1 MVGKYLLIKTEI
13 ATGVRGSGGRYYVFE
28 IYEKFKNLREQI
40 DLATRISKALNLSL
54 KDSVDML
61 TSIDT
66 SDTKK
71 FYISAKSKNYASA
84 KFDISQWLIKTNL
97 KAKQNIKANVL
108 VDNYAIVF
116 NSKALT
122 NFVLTIAHENQL
134 YYIYIDEILGK
145 LGSYLSQ
152 KLSYSKNAR
161 IKISLNQLN
170 CRSYFITEYAIADLD
185 YWNKFNLQTINDF
198 TLMQMQKKQN
208 I

>member
-28 IYEKFKNLREQI
+28 IYEKFKNLSEQI

-61 TSIDT
+61 VSIDAN
-66 SDTKK
+66 DTTKLH
-71 FYISAKSKNYASA
+71 ISAKSKNYASA

-116 NSKALT
+116 NAKALT

-134 YYIYIDEILGK
+134 YYIYIDESLGK
-145 LGSYLSQ
+145 LGSYLSK
-152 KLSYSKNAR
+152 KLCYSKKAR
-161 IKISLNQLN
+161 IKVSLNQLN
-170 CRSYFITEYAIADLD
+170 GRAYFITEYANADLN
-185 YWNKFNLQTINDF
+185 YWNKFSLKTINDF

>member
-54 KDSVDML
+54 KDSLDIL

-71 FYISAKSKNYASA
+71 FNISAKSRNYASA

-97 KAKQNIKANVL
+97 KAKQNITSNVL

-134 YYIYIDEILGK
+134 YYIY
-145 LGSYLSQ
+145 
-152 KLSYSKNAR
+152 R
-161 IKISLNQLN
+161 
-170 CRSYFITEYAIADLD
+170 
-185 YWNKFNLQTINDF
+185 
-198 TLMQMQKKQN
+198 
-208 I
+208 

>member
-28 IYEKFKNLREQI
+28 IYEKFKNLSEQI

-61 TSIDT
+61 VSIDT
-66 SDTKK
+66 SDTAK
-71 FYISAKSKNYASA
+71 FNISAKSINYASA
-84 KFDISQWLIKTNL
+84 RFDISQWLIKTNL

-116 NSKALT
+116 NAKALT

-134 YYIYIDEILGK
+134 YYIYIDESLGK
-145 LGSYLSQ
+145 LGSYLSK
-152 KLSYSKNAR
+152 KLCYSKKAR
-161 IKISLNQLN
+161 IKMSLNQLN
-170 CRSYFITEYAIADLD
+170 GRAYFITEYANADLN
-185 YWNKFNLQTINDF
+185 YWNKFSLQTINDF

>member
-13 ATGVRGSGGRYYVFE
+13 ATGVRGSGGRYYVFG

-54 KDSVDML
+54 KDSIDML
-61 TSIDT
+61 ISIDT

-71 FYISAKSKNYASA
+71 FYINSKSRNYASA
-84 KFDISQWLIKTNL
+84 KVDISQWLIKTNL
-97 KAKQNIKANVL
+97 KAKQNIKTNVL

-134 YYIYIDEILGK
+134 YYIYIDDSLGK

-152 KLSYSKNAR
+152 KLSYSKNTR
-161 IKISLNQLN
+161 IKISLSQLN
-170 CRSYFITEYAIADLD
+170 GRAYFITEYAIADLA
-185 YWNKFNLQTINDF
+185 YWDKFNLQTINDF

>member
-54 KDSVDML
+54 KDSLDIL

-71 FYISAKSKNYASA
+71 FNISAKSRNYASA

-97 KAKQNIKANVL
+97 KAKQNIKTNVL

-134 YYIYIDEILGK
+134 YYIYIDESLGG

-152 KLSYSKNAR
+152 KLSYSKNTR

-170 CRSYFITEYAIADLD
+170 GRAYFITEYAIADLA
-185 YWNKFNLQTINDF
+185 YWDKFNLQTINDF

>member
-1 MVGKYLLIKTEI
+1 
-13 ATGVRGSGGRYYVFE
+13 
-28 IYEKFKNLREQI
+28 
-40 DLATRISKALNLSL
+40 
-54 KDSVDML
+54 ML

-71 FYISAKSKNYASA
+71 FYINSKSRNYASA

-122 NFVLTIAHENQL
+122 TLSLHFYIIFYNENQL
-134 YYIYIDEILGK
+134 YYIYIDERFGK

-161 IKISLNQLN
+161 IKVSLNQLN
-170 CRSYFITEYAIADLD
+170 GRAYFITEYATADLA
-185 YWNKFNLQTINDF
+185 YWDKFNLQTINNF

>member
-61 TSIDT
+61 ASIDNREP
-66 SDTKK
+66 TK
-71 FYISAKSKNYASA
+71 FDISAKSKNYASA

-97 KAKQNIKANVL
+97 KAKQNVKANVL

-116 NSKALT
+116 NAKAIT
-122 NFVLTIAHENQL
+122 NFVLSIAHENQL
-134 YYIYIDEILGK
+134 YYIYIDESLGN
-145 LGSYLSQ
+145 LGAYLYQ
-152 KLSYSKNAR
+152 KLDYSKKA
-161 IKISLNQLN
+161 KMKMSLNQLN
-170 CRSYFITEYAIADLD
+170 GRAYFIIEYANADLS

-198 TLMQMQKKQN
+198 TLMQMRKKQN

>member
-28 IYEKFKNLREQI
+28 IYEKFKNLSEQI
-40 DLATRISKALNLSL
+40 DLATRISKALNISL

-61 TSIDT
+61 VSIDT

-71 FYISAKSKNYASA
+71 FYINSKSKNNASA

-116 NSKALT
+116 NEKALT

-134 YYIYIDEILGK
+134 YYIYIDESLGK
-145 LGSYLSQ
+145 LGSYLSK
-152 KLSYSKNAR
+152 KLCYSKKAI
-161 IKISLNQLN
+161 IKMSLNQLN
-170 CRSYFITEYAIADLD
+170 GRAYFITEYAIADLD
-185 YWNKFNLQTINDF
+185 YWNKFSLQTINDF

>member
-28 IYEKFKNLREQI
+28 IYEKFKNLSEQI
-40 DLATRISKALNLSL
+40 DLATRISKALNISL

-61 TSIDT
+61 VSIDT
-66 SDTKK
+66 SDTTK
-71 FYISAKSKNYASA
+71 FNISAKGKNNASA

-116 NSKALT
+116 NAKALT

-134 YYIYIDEILGK
+134 YYIYIDESLGK
-145 LGSYLSQ
+145 LGSYLSK
-152 KLSYSKNAR
+152 KLCYSKKAR
-161 IKISLNQLN
+161 IKMSLNQLN
-170 CRSYFITEYAIADLD
+170 GRAYFITEYANADLN

>member
-28 IYEKFKNLREQI
+28 IYEKFKNLSEQI
-40 DLATRISKALNLSL
+40 DLATRISKALNISL

-61 TSIDT
+61 VSIDT
-66 SDTKK
+66 SDTTKLN
-71 FYISAKSKNYASA
+71 ISAKSINYASA
-84 KFDISQWLIKTNL
+84 RFDISQWLIKTNL

-116 NSKALT
+116 NAKALT

-134 YYIYIDEILGK
+134 YYIYIDESLGK
-145 LGSYLSQ
+145 LGSYLSK
-152 KLSYSKNAR
+152 KLCYSKKAR
-161 IKISLNQLN
+161 IKMSLNQLN
-170 CRSYFITEYAIADLD
+170 GRAYFITEYANADLN
-185 YWNKFNLQTINDF
+185 YWNKFSLQTINDF

>member
-54 KDSVDML
+54 KDSLDIL

-71 FYISAKSKNYASA
+71 FNISAKSRNYASA

-97 KAKQNIKANVL
+97 KAKQNIKSNVL

-134 YYIYIDEILGK
+134 YYIYIDESLGK
-145 LGSYLSQ
+145 LGSYLYQ

-170 CRSYFITEYAIADLD
+170 GRAYFITEYAIADLN

>member
-54 KDSVDML
+54 KDSIDMFI
-61 TSIDT
+61 SIDKKKK
-66 SDTKK
+66 KK
-71 FYISAKSKNYASA
+71 FYINSKSKNNASA
-84 KFDISQWLIKTNL
+84 KVDISQWLIKTNL
-97 KAKQNIKANVL
+97 KAKQNIKTNVL

-134 YYIYIDEILGK
+134 YYIYIDDSLGK

-170 CRSYFITEYAIADLD
+170 GRAYFITEYAIADLD
-185 YWNKFNLQTINDF
+185 YWNKFKLQTINNF